1 MVNYPTRCGQKAQ
14 PIEVCTVQHFQGF
27 KQRMPKLSATSV
39 EKITDIQN
47 ISGVF

>member
-14 PIEVCTVQHFQGF
+14 PIEVCTVQHFPGLC
-27 KQRMPKLSATSV
+27 KMPKLSATSA
-39 EKITDIQN
+39 EKITQIQN